1 MAQTLDTAFLKAHD
15 PDQHASLAI
24 GAVAIVDGTVPD
36 PAQLEH
42 LVAERILP
50 IARCTQLLR
59 AHPLNREWVD
69 CPDFDLARH
78 LRRVAIAG
86 TGDEAE
92 LSQVIGQALRRPLHP
107 GRPPWE
113 CWVIEGLRG
122 NRWAMLMKTHH
133 GLLDGNPAA
142 RLITRLCDDADADM
156 FANNAAAQ
164 PVSPSTG
171 WLDALSR
178 VSSLTGGL
186 LGALR
191 LAGRA
196 EAVAPVRRYATVRVP
211 IADVDRVCR
220 KFGVSANDVALAA
233 VTEGFRTVLLDR
245 GEQPRAD
252 SLRTLVP
259 LPVRSAVLSHLPVE
273 HDDPVRR
280 LQTVHARCNPAA
292 GTQPAGIVES
302 AIGLLPN
309 MVRGNL
315 IQLLSRLPQRG
326 GAQLRRRT
334 GFRHHRRAG
343 RRVRRHAAGRRRRAG
358 HGAAG
363 GPRRLF
369 RAAVRRP
376 AAPPRGPP
384 AAGPGAARA
393 PVGARA
399 RASLTGSG
407 RDRAA
412 VRRFS
417 SWANRGRW

>member
-186 LGALR
+186 LG
-191 LAGRA
+191 
-196 EAVAPVRRYATVRVP
+196 
-211 IADVDRVCR
+211 
-220 KFGVSANDVALAA
+220 
-233 VTEGFRTVLLDR
+233 
-245 GEQPRAD
+245 
-252 SLRTLVP
+252 
-259 LPVRSAVLSHLPVE
+259 
-273 HDDPVRR
+273 
-280 LQTVHARCNPAA
+280 
-292 GTQPAGIVES
+292 
-302 AIGLLPN
+302 
-309 MVRGNL
+309 
-315 IQLLSRLPQRG
+315 
-326 GAQLRRRT
+326 
-334 GFRHHRRAG
+334 
-343 RRVRRHAAGRRRRAG
+343 
-358 HGAAG
+358 
-363 GPRRLF
+363 
-369 RAAVRRP
+369 
-376 AAPPRGPP
+376 
-384 AAGPGAARA
+384 
-393 PVGARA
+393 
-399 RASLTGSG
+399 
-407 RDRAA
+407 
-412 VRRFS
+412 
-417 SWANRGRW
+417 

>member
-86 TGDEAE
+86 TGDETE
-92 LSQVIGQALRRPLHP
+92 LSRVIGQALRRPLDP

-156 FANNAAAQ
+156 FANDAAAQ
-164 PVSPSTG
+164 PVSSSTG

-196 EAVAPVRRYATVRVP
+196 EAV
-211 IADVDRVCR
+211 
-220 KFGVSANDVALAA
+220 
-233 VTEGFRTVLLDR
+233 
-245 GEQPRAD
+245 
-252 SLRTLVP
+252 
-259 LPVRSAVLSHLPVE
+259 
-273 HDDPVRR
+273 
-280 LQTVHARCNPAA
+280 
-292 GTQPAGIVES
+292 
-302 AIGLLPN
+302 
-309 MVRGNL
+309 
-315 IQLLSRLPQRG
+315 
-326 GAQLRRRT
+326 
-334 GFRHHRRAG
+334 
-343 RRVRRHAAGRRRRAG
+343 
-358 HGAAG
+358 
-363 GPRRLF
+363 
-369 RAAVRRP
+369 
-376 AAPPRGPP
+376 
-384 AAGPGAARA
+384 
-393 PVGARA
+393 
-399 RASLTGSG
+399 
-407 RDRAA
+407 
-412 VRRFS
+412 
-417 SWANRGRW
+417 